1 MAFEIREEGQF
12 TVVLVDE
19 TRLDAS
25 IAESFKTYLFDQ
37 IESGKNQLL
46 VDLSQVRFM
55 DSSGLGA
62 LVAGLKKSA
71 GSGSFA
77 LASAQ
82 PAVKDLFDLTSMD
95 KLFTMHNSVADAIQ
109 GD

>member
-1 MAFEIREEGQF
+1 MAFEHRDEGHF
-12 TVVLVDE
+12 TVVQIEE

-25 IAESFKTYLFDQ
+25 IAEAFKTYVFDL
-37 IESGKNQLL
+37 IDNGKTAI
-46 VDLSQVRFM
+46 VIDLAEVRFM

-62 LVAGLKKSA
+62 LVAGLKKL
-71 GSGSFA
+71 SGNGTFS

-95 KLFTMHNSVADAIQ
+95 KLFKLHSSVDEAVK
-109 GD
+109 GG

>member
-1 MAFEIREEGQF
+1 MAFETREEGSVN
-12 TVVLVDE
+12 VVLVDE

-25 IAESFKTYLFDQ
+25 IAEAFKNYIFDQ
-37 IESGKNQLL
+37 IEAGKTELV

-55 DSSGLGA
+55 DSSALGA
-62 LVAGLKKSA
+62 LVAGLKKLS
-71 GSGSFA
+71 GTGSFE

-82 PAVKDLFDLTSMD
+82 PAVRDLFDLTSMD
-95 KLFTMHNSVADAIQ
+95 KLFKMHDSVADAVK

>member
-1 MAFEIREEGQF
+1 MAFEHHDEGHY
-12 TVVLVDE
+12 TVVKIDE
-19 TRLDAS
+19 SRFDAS
-25 IAESFKTYLFDQ
+25 IAEAFKTYVFDL
-37 IESGKNQLL
+37 IEEGKSEIV
-46 VDLSQVRFM
+46 VDLAAVRFM

-62 LVAGLKKSA
+62 LVAGLKKLS
-71 GSGSFA
+71 GNGSFS

-95 KLFTMHNSVADAIQ
+95 KLFKLHDSVDEAVK

>member
-1 MAFEIREEGQF
+1 MAFEHHEEGHI
-12 TVVLVDE
+12 TVVQIDE

-25 IAESFKTYLFDQ
+25 VSEAFKTYVFGL
-37 IESGKNQLL
+37 IEDGKTDIV
-46 VDLSQVRFM
+46 VDLTEVRFM

-62 LVAGLKKSA
+62 LVAGLKKLS
-71 GSGSFA
+71 GNGSFS

-95 KLFTMHNSVADAIQ
+95 KLFKLHGSVDEAVK
-109 GD
+109 GG